1 MHRSRQ
7 HLRRLDSVWREPPIY
22 FLTTCTASRRALL
35 ANAAVDRIL
44 RQEFSAAADR
54 YGWLVGRFTIM
65 PDHLHVFCAPGG
77 GREATSLATFVGGLK
92 QWSAKRIAKMLGVEA
107 PIWQAEFF
115 DHLLRS
121 RESYADK
128 WRYVV
133 ENPVRAGLVETSRD
147 WPFAGEIHSL

>member
-7 HLRRLDSVWREPPIY
+7 HLRRLDYVWRAPPIY
-22 FLTTCTASRRALL
+22 FITTCTAARRPLL
-35 ANAAVDRIL
+35 ANEAVDRIL
-44 RQEFSAAADR
+44 RDEFAAAADR

-77 GREATSLATFVGGLK
+77 SREATSMAIFVGGLK
-92 QWSAKRIAKMLGVEA
+92 QWSAKRIAKSLSVDP

-121 RESYADK
+121 QESYEDK

-133 ENPVRAGLVETSRD
+133 ENPVRAGLVARSQD
-147 WPFAGEIHSL
+147 WQFAGEIHGL